1 MGNTGTIGCSTFGN
15 FETLSLNVLGI
26 CVVCCIVY
34 ILGYS
39 RRRRAPAYDT
49 EHCLPYSVLV
59 PEQGRLPADR
69 KDLEPRFLDPFALA
83 EMEHEESSS
92 MTSGYLAAKADIDS
106 EGDKDRT
113 KTAEGDSKC
122 TGAEPKTA
130 IAQTETDSTMRSSTS
145 SDDQQAPWRR
155 HSYPQ
160 DQERKGI
167 LQETSTHHEIE
178 HLPDEVHAEVMWR
191 RRTIVF
197 EGGKP

>member
-1 MGNTGTIGCSTFGN
+1 MGNTGTIGFLIFGS
-15 FETLSLNVLGI
+15 FESLGVNVLGI
-26 CVVCCIVY
+26 CVVCCIAY

-39 RRRRAPAYDT
+39 RRRAPAYDT
-49 EHCLPYSVLV
+49 EHCLPYSTL
-59 PEQGRLPADR
+59 EQARLPADR

-92 MTSGYLAAKADIDS
+92 MTSGYLAAKADVDS
-106 EGDKDRT
+106 EGGKDCT
-113 KTAEGDSKC
+113 KTAEGGSKC

-130 IAQTETDSTMRSSTS
+130 VAETETDSTISSRTS

-178 HLPDEVHAEVMWR
+178 HLPDEGHAEVIWR